1 VRQWLKRSKTRGCQ
15 CLFQNKLAQSW
26 YLVRRLWK
34 AHQLSVKFLFS
45 FSFSFS
51 FLSSVFIWA
60 AFEVLGTAFA
70 FWAALHPAEEQFMGR
85 AWRAHE
91 FYFSFH
97 FFFFSFHF
105 GLRAFCF
112 ASTVVWAAKGRLCTI
127 SDVFS
132 EENNW
137 IETMKAKCHIKWK
150 EVTNKSVQ

>member
-1 VRQWLKRSKTRGCQ
+1 MRHWLTQSKTRGCQ
-15 CLFQNKLAQSW
+15 GLFQNKLAQSW

-34 AHQLSVKFLFS
+34 AHQLSVKFA

-60 AFEVLGTAFA
+60 AFEVLGMKLLLFGQLCTQRRNNLWGVRDELMSFI
-70 FWAALHPAEEQFMGR
+70 FLFIS
-85 AWRAHE
+85 
-91 FYFSFH
+91 FSFH

-132 EENNW
+132 EENKW
-137 IETMKAKCHIKWK
+137 IETMKA
-150 EVTNKSVQ
+150 